1 MNNSN
6 NLLSNNSNNC
16 YSGYSDYWRQFE
28 PKAKTSS
35 GSGFSYSNSSS
46 SYSGPSNS
54 NYFADKSTT
63 YSSYH
68 VPSFC
73 SNSTSG
79 LKIW

>member
-1 MNNSN
+1 MNYSNDLLPNNSK
-6 NLLSNNSNNC
+6 NC
-16 YSGYSDYWRQFE
+16 FSGYSDYWRQFE

-35 GSGFSYSNSSS
+35 GSGFSYSNSS
-46 SYSGPSNS
+46 YSGPSNS
-54 NYFADKSTT
+54 SYFAGKSTT
-63 YSSYH
+63 ITTSYH